1 MTTTQLSRQSRF
13 RWDSPPRGAV
23 LLPPPFPRKTL
34 ETPKSAEG
42 ELADGTRSCLPRPSL
57 RAGGRR
63 ERPIFWTFPE
73 TPGRCPCQPLCQPRI
88 CRGREGMRGGRR
100 DVPTGE
106 GRKGQGQGG
115 AGTGVTGGARAC
127 ERAHW
132 CGFGGAPG
140 DRRPAVINLVGENR
154 FSPPATKSAEA
165 DDEAVSSVLR
175 RPRLCEE
182 DNVRA
187 SPAGA

>member
-1 MTTTQLSRQSRF
+1 MTATQPSCQSRF

-127 ERAHW
+127 ALVW
-132 CGFGGAPG
+132 VWGAPG

>member
-1 MTTTQLSRQSRF
+1 MS
-13 RWDSPPRGAV
+13 PRGKAG
-23 LLPPPFPRKTL
+23 RGKDR
-34 ETPKSAEG
+34 AERG
-42 ELADGTRSCLPRPSL
+42 PGS
-57 RAGGRR
+57 R
-63 ERPIFWTFPE
+63 EE
-73 TPGRCPCQPLCQPRI
+73 
-88 CRGREGMRGGRR
+88 R
-100 DVPTGE
+100 D
-106 GRKGQGQGG
+106 
-115 AGTGVTGGARAC
+115 
-127 ERAHW
+127 RAHW

-187 SPAGA
+187 SPAGV